1 MHRSETTLCNKCEDN
16 QDHTPLHMFYHCANI
31 NPLFQWLLRV
41 LLNVCNFKPTSNI
54 RFIYFDTRYDNF
66 NQKTICNIF
75 LYMYILTI
83 WKMRKENLR
92 IGLLK
97 SMILKQI
104 SNYFDFVKILP
115 NTKLDEVLQEISRLD
130 MDNLLN
136 A

>member
-1 MHRSETTLCNKCEDN
+1 
-16 QDHTPLHMFYHCANI
+16 
-31 NPLFQWLLRV
+31 
-41 LLNVCNFKPTSNI
+41 
-54 RFIYFDTRYDNF
+54 
-66 NQKTICNIF
+66 
-75 LYMYILTI
+75 
-83 WKMRKENLR
+83 MRKENLR

>member
-1 MHRSETTLCNKCEDN
+1 
-16 QDHTPLHMFYHCANI
+16 
-31 NPLFQWLLRV
+31 
-41 LLNVCNFKPTSNI
+41 
-54 RFIYFDTRYDNF
+54 
-66 NQKTICNIF
+66 
-75 LYMYILTI
+75 MYILTI